1 MKSAR
6 VPWPGPV
13 AGHAAVGAGFV
24 NLRSPG
30 LHFVVVRHIKAI
42 ALHGVH
48 IGAVAKEWPNVGAET
63 EGNGTSAVNY
73 SQFARGG
80 GVIDRQTGILELVE
94 NAGKHGQPKWRI

>member
-1 MKSAR
+1 MGQGPSQGMLPLAR
-6 VPWPGPV
+6 
-13 AGHAAVGAGFV
+13 AFV

-30 LHFVVVRHIKAI
+30 FHFVVVRHIKAI